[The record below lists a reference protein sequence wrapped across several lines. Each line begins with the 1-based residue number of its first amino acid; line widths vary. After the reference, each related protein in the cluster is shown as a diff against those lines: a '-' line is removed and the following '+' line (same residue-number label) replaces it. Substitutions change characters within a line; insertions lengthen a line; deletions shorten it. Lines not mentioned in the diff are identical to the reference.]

1 MAIPLSI
8 SQVSDM
14 KASIAFPWPWVV
26 TTALA
31 FAMPFS
37 ALAVLTSTSLADAA
51 GLALVLAVAT
61 GLALQVLVFRPL
73 AASIEALEAIAT
85 GHTGP
90 VSGGLL
96 QEVVQRVQQHC
107 KQMADARAQA
117 SAEHRRIRD
126 ALDAAVMPVRIADE
140 NGTIVYLNNALQ
152 SVLKRDEAA
161 FKRELPGFDASKLL
175 GGSVGVFYAKPDEA
189 LARLK
194 ALERTTSSLL
204 RLGGRTY
211 EVTTTP
217 IRGPNGERMGS
228 VGQWLDRT
236 DQLAAEGELAAL
248 VEAAVAG
255 DFTRRIELA
264 GKEGFFKQLGE
275 GMNRLMTVS
284 QTGLDEVVRMLGAL
298 ARGDLTERISND
310 YSGTFGRLKDDSNT
324 TATQLTAMLGEV
336 KQAVAQINQ
345 GVSEI
350 ATGNADLSARTEQQ
364 AASLEETASSMEQL
378 TATVRQN
385 AESARAANQLAISAS
400 DVALRGGQVVGEVV
414 TTMGSI
420 TASSK
425 KIVDIISVIDGI
437 AFQTNILALNAAVE
451 AARAGEQGRGF
462 AVVAAEVRNLA
473 QMSASAAKDIKTLIH
488 DSVEKVGN
496 GTQLVEEAGRTMADI
511 VSSVRKVTD
520 IMAEISAA
528 SQEQTQGIEQVNQTI
543 TQMDQMTQQNA
554 ALVEQASAAA
564 HSLEDQ
570 AEALVAAVAR
580 FVIDEMADDAALLA
594 ADSAVM
600 AKRPAPARKPAA
612 VSKPRLPSHAQPQ
625 ALAS

>member
-1 MAIPLSI
+1 
-8 SQVSDM
+8 VSDI
-14 KASIAFPWPWVV
+14 KASIAFPIPWLV
-26 TTALA
+26 TTAVS
-31 FAMPFS
+31 FAVPFA
-37 ALAVLTSTSLADAA
+37 ALLVLLSTSLTDAA
-51 GLALVLAVAT
+51 GVALAAAAVV
-61 GLALQVLVFRPL
+61 GLALQVLVFQPL
-73 AASIEALEAIAT
+73 AASAQALDDIAAGRT
-85 GHTGP
+85 GRVP
-90 VSGGLL
+90 DGLL
-96 QEVVQRVQQHC
+96 RDAVQRVQQHC
-107 KQMADARAQA
+107 RQMADARTQA

-126 ALDAAVMPVRIADE
+126 ALDATVMPVRIADE
-140 NGTIVYLNNALQ
+140 NGTIVYLNDALQ

-194 ALERTTSSLL
+194 ALERTRSSLL

-236 DQLAAEGELAAL
+236 DQLAAEGEIAAL

-255 DFTRRIELA
+255 DFTRRIELS

-284 QTGLDEVVRMLGAL
+284 RTGLDEVVRMLEAL

-528 SQEQTQGIEQVNQTI
+528 SQEQTQGIKQVNQTI

-554 ALVEQASAAA
+554 ALVEEASAAA

-580 FVIDEMADDAALLA
+580 FVIDETAQDASPHA
-594 ADSAVM
+594 ADRAM
-600 AKRPAPARKPAA
+600 TAARPAPARKPSAA
-612 VSKPRLPSHAQPQ
+612 SKPRLPSHAPPQ